1 MDELFLKARNLRVTK
16 GYIPEDTTTRLTVF
30 IGIYNAEDYV
40 TKIVKQLTS
49 QTDQDF
55 LIVLVDNNSLD
66 SSWEK
71 LQILLNLFPNRIK
84 IVKNPFNFGAAGSL
98 ALNIDLIL
106 TEWWCA
112 FHQDDDYK
120 NNYVENFNQAIR
132 DVKEEAV
139 SISAE
144 MGSITNTG
152 RKSAVPPRSSWL
164 LEKPDFISA
173 LIANLHAQTVPFPA
187 TAFKTK
193 VYRECISPW
202 HSTAFSDT
210 ESTLAMLQFGDFIF
224 NKRNT
229 MNYRENEMSESHSL
243 NSHES
248 LLATGASLA
257 RIFSSSA
264 FAKMVKM
271 VEPSERASFRKAL
284 NKSIE
289 IRLGVSEF
297 SKFVKYLAVEN
308 CMIAW
313 DYSETSSIE
322 QVRTYFDES
331 GSVFTPQLLERILH
345 FLDETPKESTDRSS
359 LTNSFLNS
367 FLESADLNVNLKNQN
382 LSLSHKLYNSLLKF
396 LPFKVQKNV
405 GMFALKLKI
414 RVTKNHPW
422 NFKWR

>member
-1 MDELFLKARNLRVTK
+1 LDELFLKARNLREINGQISSAVNQK
-16 GYIPEDTTTRLTVF
+16 LTVF
-30 IGIYNAEDYV
+30 IGIYEGEKYV
-40 TKIVKQLTS
+40 SKIVKQLTS
-49 QTDQDF
+49 QVDQDF
-55 LIVLVDNNSLD
+55 LIVAVDNNSQD
-66 SSWEK
+66 SSWKK
-71 LQILLNLFPNRIK
+71 LQILLSLFPNRI
-84 IVKNPFNFGAAGSL
+84 ILAKNPFNFGAAGSL
-98 ALNIDLIL
+98 ALNIDLIR
-106 TEWWCA
+106 TDWWCA
-112 FHQDDDYK
+112 FHQDDEYK
-120 NNYVENFNQAIR
+120 NNYVKNFNQLIQ
-132 DVKEEAV
+132 DVNEEAV

-164 LEKPDFISA
+164 LEKPDFISS

-187 TAFKTK
+187 TAFKTI

-224 NKRNT
+224 SKKNT
-229 MNYRENEMSESHSL
+229 MNYRENEMSESHSI

-264 FAKMVKM
+264 FANMVKM
-271 VEPSERASFRKAL
+271 VEPSDRVSFRKAL

-297 SKFVKYLAVEN
+297 SNFVKYLAVEN

-345 FLDETPKESTDRSS
+345 FLDEKPKELADRSS
-359 LTNSFLNS
+359 LTNSFLSS
-367 FLESADLNVNLKNQN
+367 FLESTDLNVNLKNQN
-382 LSLSHKLYNSLLKF
+382 LSLFRRLYNSLFKF
-396 LPFKVQKNV
+396 LPFKMQKIV
-405 GMFALKLKI
+405 GTFALKLKI